1 MIVLNPKKGF
11 NIMLLESVWDNLIGD
26 TSAEFGE
33 CQPTL
38 QALKQSLKQRAN
50 ERTFGTR
57 FK

>member
-1 MIVLNPKKGF
+1 
-11 NIMLLESVWDNLIGD
+11 MLLESVWDNLIGD

-38 QALKQSLKQRAN
+38 QALKQSPKQRAN